1 MSEKFSGLLSKFSF
15 YNKIGI
21 LLVLTYCTPSVDKTP
36 YKELRELAFETEY
49 DDIGIQN
56 PNGKTVVYGIIMD
69 WPTQREIVTL
79 ATFLSGDAS
88 IFLTS
93 GASFIGG
100 GGRESIQKSSLRL
113 IHKYAY
119 LWKQGKKVRWTPNPD
134 LDQVRFF
141 FLTTQG
147 TYYLEDTVSEIDSDT
162 STLTPMFDEAQAVIS
177 EIRIEAEKEKDDDDE

>member
-1 MSEKFSGLLSKFSF
+1 MSEKFSSSIFKFSF
-15 YNKIGI
+15 YNII
-21 LLVLTYCTPSVDKTP
+21 CIFLLSACSPSIDRTP

-69 WPTQREIVTL
+69 WPTQSEIVTL

-100 GGRESIQKSSLRL
+100 GGRESIKKSSVRL

-147 TYYLEDTVSEIDSDT
+147 TYYLEDTVTEIDSDT
-162 STLTPMFDEAQAVIS
+162 STLTPIFDEAQAVIS
-177 EIRIEAEKEKDDDDE
+177 EIRIEAEKEKDDEDE